1 MWVPRCQGQGEC
13 QCGFKGA
20 KLGASRR
27 DSFRALEVVSCPVA
41 LSSTWEPNFGPR
53 VPFFFVSH
61 PTFGL
66 WPFRGRFSFWAS
78 EHVSSPKTQYLF
90 IKSRNTFLF
99 SWTHHGSW
107 NAFVVLGSHF
117 CIPKLVFWCL
127 IPILGAHLAP
137 SAHPGQTE
145 RLGATGARSSVH
157 PRRPEH
163 APRCTRPTCE
173 RRSLR
178 LEVVCGHRVADGTLH
193 AHDAPSR
200 CTHVGRAG
208 CTPDALARCA
218 HPGRAHTW
226 RTGRTSRGRVCT
238 STGVGGRGGFARGS
252 RFAKYTLRQ
261 AHNGC
266 DHTSVSAP
274 DPIRTPQLSA
284 AWAGVV
290 LGWVTSREVPV
301 LHPFLVFRRASQCY
315 LNKPFA
321 RLRSRRGQGRAG
333 VPLPALPRAQG
344 ATPSAHPRRPEHTGH
359 GATGRCARTPVR
371 PRCCARTQV
380 KSVCTSASCALG
392 RVAHSWPRCTVMFLT
407 LRFRTRRPRQVSE
420 AGRGR
425 VRGRGRC
432 TQLERAL
439 EHTSGAHQ

>member
-20 KLGASRR
+20 KLGA
-27 DSFRALEVVSCPVA
+27 
-41 LSSTWEPNFGPR
+41 
-53 VPFFFVSH
+53 
-61 PTFGL
+61 
-66 WPFRGRFSFWAS
+66 
-78 EHVSSPKTQYLF
+78 
-90 IKSRNTFLF
+90 
-99 SWTHHGSW
+99 
-107 NAFVVLGSHF
+107 
-117 CIPKLVFWCL
+117 
-127 IPILGAHLAP
+127 
-137 SAHPGQTE
+137 
-145 RLGATGARSSVH
+145 RLGA
-157 PRRPEH
+157 
-163 APRCTRPTCE
+163 
-173 RRSLR
+173 
-178 LEVVCGHRVADGTLH
+178 RVGGCQDGTLH
-193 AHDAPSR
+193 AHDAPYR

-321 RLRSRRGQGRAG
+321 RLRSRRGRAG
-333 VPLPALPRAQG
+333 PGCAARTTARAG

-359 GATGRCARTPVR
+359 GATRALCAHPGAPEVLRAHPGEIGVHLG
-371 PRCCARTQV
+371 Q
-380 KSVCTSASCALG
+380 CALG
-392 RVAHSWPRCTVMFLT
+392 RVAHVG
-407 LRFRTRRPRQVSE
+407 Q
-420 AGRGR
+420 
-425 VRGRGRC
+425 
-432 TQLERAL
+432 
-439 EHTSGAHQ
+439 GAR